1 MFMNNFISHLT
12 FARCSPIH
20 PVTQSHIEAF
30 VYPSIHSFIH
40 SLTLPSVTRCL
51 CQSTRLNWPDAPSRA
66 NSCLKCCFHLLLLL
80 RVGVAYVNT
89 LNTFDFVYVE
99 CSAMFKWAG
108 RGGAEQSKEWLSQ
121 SQWKFKLK
129 LKLESEFKSKRNGL
143 TLRISNVAQLRSSS
157 EAEAQL

>member
-1 MFMNNFISHLT
+1 MFINNFISHLT

-99 CSAMFKWAG
+99 CSAMFKWAQV
-108 RGGAEQSKEWLSQ
+108 GGAGRCRAKQRMIIAIAVEIQIEI
-121 SQWKFKLK
+121 
-129 LKLESEFKSKRNGL
+129 EIGI
-143 TLRISNVAQLRSSS
+143 RIQIKKKQAH
-157 EAEAQL
+157 AAYK